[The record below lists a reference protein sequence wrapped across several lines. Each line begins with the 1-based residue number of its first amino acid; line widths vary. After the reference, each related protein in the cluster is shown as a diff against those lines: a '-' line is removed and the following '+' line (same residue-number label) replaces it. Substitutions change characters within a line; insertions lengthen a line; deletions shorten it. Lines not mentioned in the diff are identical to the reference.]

1 MRQIKFRGLDY
12 MFSRE
17 ISGDLLQEGKLQMIV
32 HDGFRAT
39 VKPGS
44 VRQLVGHDADGRE
57 VYEGDLLID
66 EAGIE
71 YRACLH
77 PTGTAQLTL
86 KETDYDGRK
95 HQRAATS

>member
-1 MRQIKFRGLDY
+1 MRRIKFRGLDY

-32 HDGFRAT
+32 HDGFRET

-44 VRQLVGHDADGRE
+44 VRQLVGYDVDGRE
-57 VYEGDLLID
+57 VYEGDMLID
-66 EAGIE
+66 ALGIE

-77 PTGTAQLTL
+77 PTGTAQLRL
-86 KETDYDGRK
+86 K
-95 HQRAATS
+95 ATHE